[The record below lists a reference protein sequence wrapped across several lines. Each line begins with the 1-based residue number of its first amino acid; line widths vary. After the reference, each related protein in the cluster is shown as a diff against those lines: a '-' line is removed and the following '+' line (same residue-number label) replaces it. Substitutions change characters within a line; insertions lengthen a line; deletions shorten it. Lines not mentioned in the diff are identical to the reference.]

1 MSAPPARWHVFL
13 LLGFL
18 LAACA
23 ASKPTGDSGV
33 EGHVWVGPTCPVV
46 QEGVDCPDAPL
57 EADLEV
63 RNASGRVVARSRSD
77 VQGAYR
83 IPLAP
88 GEYTLLPLSPG
99 EAGLPFASP
108 LALVVTV
115 GKWEELDI
123 YYDSG
128 IR

>member
-1 MSAPPARWHVFL
+1 MTAPRVRFIVFL
-13 LLGFL
+13 LCGLL

-23 ASKPTGDSGV
+23 APKATGDSGV
-33 EGHVWVGPTCPVV
+33 EGKVWVGPTCPVV

-63 RNASGRVVARSRSD
+63 QNASGRVVARARSD
-77 VQGAYR
+77 AQGAYR

-88 GEYTLLPLSPG
+88 GEYTLVPLSPG
-99 EAGLPFASP
+99 NLGLPSASP
-108 LALVVTV
+108 LPLVITA
-115 GKWEELDI
+115 GHWERLDV

>member
-1 MSAPPARWHVFL
+1 MAVPPRTLAAFL
-13 LLGFL
+13 GCGIL
-18 LAACA
+18 LAACR
-23 ASKPTGDSGV
+23 ASTPTGNSGV

-46 QEGVDCPDAPL
+46 QEGVDCPDSPL

-63 RNASGRVVARSRSD
+63 RDSFDRVVARARSD
-77 VQGAYR
+77 TQGTYR
-83 IPLAP
+83 IPLAA
-88 GEYTLLPLSPG
+88 GEYTLVPLSPS

-108 LALVVTV
+108 LVVVITEGV
-115 GKWEELDI
+115 WDQLDV

>member
-1 MSAPPARWHVFL
+1 MGKSHLRVAAFL
-13 LLGFL
+13 ACKIL
-18 LAACA
+18 LAACSGTTA
-23 ASKPTGDSGV
+23 TGDSGV

-46 QEGVDCPDAPL
+46 QEGVDCPDSPL

-63 RNASGRVVARSRSD
+63 RDSFGRVVARARSD

-88 GEYTLLPLSPG
+88 GEYTLVPLSPG
-99 EAGLPFASP
+99 ESSMPFAAP
-108 LALVVTV
+108 LPLVITAGVWT
-115 GKWEELDI
+115 ELDI

>member
-1 MSAPPARWHVFL
+1 MGKSHLRVAAFL
-13 LLGFL
+13 ACEIL
-18 LAACA
+18 LAACSGTTA
-23 ASKPTGDSGV
+23 TGDSGV

-46 QEGVDCPDAPL
+46 QEGVDCPDSPL

-63 RNASGRVVARSRSD
+63 RDSFGRVVARARSD

-88 GEYTLLPLSPG
+88 GEYTLVPLSPG
-99 EAGLPFASP
+99 EASMPFAAP
-108 LALVVTV
+108 LPLVITAGVWT
-115 GKWEELDI
+115 ELDI

>member
-1 MSAPPARWHVFL
+1 M
-13 LLGFL
+13 
-18 LAACA
+18 
-23 ASKPTGDSGV
+23 
-33 EGHVWVGPTCPVV
+33 VWVGPNCPVV
-46 QEGVDCPDAPL
+46 QEGVDCPDSPL

-63 RNASGRVVARSRSD
+63 QNASGRVVARGRSGAH
-77 VQGAYR
+77 GAYR

-88 GEYTLLPLSPG
+88 GEYMLVPLSPS

-108 LALVVTV
+108 LPLVITA

-123 YYDSG
+123 FYDSG

>member
-1 MSAPPARWHVFL
+1 MRAPQPRFIAYL
-13 LLGFL
+13 LCGLL

-23 ASKPTGDSGV
+23 TAKATGDSGV
-33 EGHVWVGPTCPVV
+33 EGMVWVGPTCPVV
-46 QEGVDCPDAPL
+46 QEGVDCPDSPL

-63 RNASGRVVARSRSD
+63 QNASGRVVARGRSD
-77 VQGAYR
+77 AQGAYR

-88 GEYTLLPLSPG
+88 GNYMLVPLSPG
-99 EAGLPFASP
+99 EVGLPFASP
-108 LALVVTV
+108 LPLVITA
-115 GKWEELDI
+115 GNWEKLDI